1 MEMKRRIPAKRRLK
15 NRPKRNRAA
24 AGRNAFSSAWFNP
37 VAAIMATA
45 DNAAI
50 RARGLVKR
58 FGDIRAV
65 DGIDFDVAPGGFF
78 GFLGPN
84 GAGKTTTICMLTGL
98 SRPDAGSIEI
108 GGIDCSR
115 NPKAAQHLIGVVSDE
130 SNLYPELS
138 GFDNL
143 CFSGALY
150 GMRREARRRKASELL
165 ELFGLAESAS
175 RKFSGYSK
183 GMKRRLVIAAAIMH
197 NPQLLFLD
205 EPTSGIDV
213 ESSRMIR
220 QLLSRLHREGVTIF
234 LTTHFIDEAER
245 LCDRIAFIAG
255 GRIVRT
261 DTVERLLQPIQ
272 GRNALTVSLS
282 GGCTVPLGELE
293 HSFPGL
299 DFNLSAPDELRVESG
314 EPLKAGSL
322 VRFLEEHGVE
332 VVEARKRVLSLEDV
346 FVEIIG
352 IGAGSMLKEKG
363 GGRRQ

>member
-1 MEMKRRIPAKRRLK
+1 MTGP
-15 NRPKRNRAA
+15 
-24 AGRNAFSSAWFNP
+24 
-37 VAAIMATA
+37 
-45 DNAAI
+45 AI
-50 RARGLVKR
+50 RARGLKKR
-58 FGDIRAV
+58 FGEVRAV
-65 DGIDFDVAPGGFF
+65 GGIDIEVSKGELF

-84 GAGKTTTICMLTGL
+84 GAGKTTTMSMLTGL

-150 GMRREARRRKASELL
+150 GMRRQDRSRKASELL
-165 ELFGLAESAS
+165 ELFGLVDASS

-197 NPQLLFLD
+197 SPPLLFLD

-220 QLLSRLHREGVTIF
+220 QLLTGLHRQGVTIF
-234 LTTHFIDEAER
+234 LTTHFIGEAER
-245 LCDRIAFIAG
+245 LCDRIAFIAS

-261 DTVERLLQPIQ
+261 DTVERLLQPVQ
-272 GRNALTVSLS
+272 GRYALTVSLS
-282 GGCTVPLGELE
+282 GGCPIPLGELE
-293 HSFPGL
+293 VAFPGL
-299 DFNLSAPDELRVESG
+299 DFQLQAPDELRVESG

-322 VRFLEEHGVE
+322 VRFLEDRGVE
-332 VVEARKRVLSLEDV
+332 VIEARKRVLSLEDV
-346 FVEIIG
+346 FVEITG
-352 IGAGSMLKEKG
+352 IGAGSMLKEKE
-363 GGRRQ
+363 GRWR

>member
-1 MEMKRRIPAKRRLK
+1 MA
-15 NRPKRNRAA
+15 RP
-24 AGRNAFSSAWFNP
+24 
-37 VAAIMATA
+37 
-45 DNAAI
+45 AI
-50 RARGLVKR
+50 RASGLEKR
-58 FGDIRAV
+58 FGDVRAV
-65 DGIDFDVAPGGFF
+65 QGIDIEVSEGELF

-84 GAGKTTTICMLTGL
+84 GAGKTTTMSMLTGL
-98 SRPDAGSIEI
+98 SRPDAGSIVI

-115 NPKAAQHLIGVVSDE
+115 NPKAAQHLTGVVSDE

-150 GMRREARRRKASELL
+150 GMRREARRRRASELL
-165 ELFGLAESAS
+165 DMFGLGEASS

-197 NPQLLFLD
+197 RPPLLFLD

-220 QLLSRLHREGVTIF
+220 QLLSLLHREGVTIF
-234 LTTHFIDEAER
+234 LTTHFIGEAER

-261 DTVERLLQPIQ
+261 DTVERLLQPVQ
-272 GRNALTVSLS
+272 GRHVLTVSLS
-282 GGCTVPLGELE
+282 GGCTVPLGDLE
-293 HSFPGL
+293 RAFPGL
-299 DFNLSAPDELRVESG
+299 DFYLPAPDELRVESG

-322 VRFLEEHGVE
+322 VRFLEERGVE
-332 VVEARKRVLSLEDV
+332 VEEARKRVLSLEDV
-346 FVEIIG
+346 FVEITG
-352 IGAGSMLKEKG
+352 IGAGSMLKEKER
-363 GGRRQ
+363 GRRQ

>member
-1 MEMKRRIPAKRRLK
+1 MTGP
-15 NRPKRNRAA
+15 
-24 AGRNAFSSAWFNP
+24 
-37 VAAIMATA
+37 
-45 DNAAI
+45 AI
-50 RARGLVKR
+50 RARGLKKR
-58 FGDIRAV
+58 FGEVRAV
-65 DGIDFDVAPGGFF
+65 GGIDIEVSKGELF

-84 GAGKTTTICMLTGL
+84 GAGKTTTMSMLTGL

-150 GMRREARRRKASELL
+150 GMRRQDRSRKASELL
-165 ELFGLAESAS
+165 ELFGLVDASS

-197 NPQLLFLD
+197 SPPLLFLD

-220 QLLSRLHREGVTIF
+220 QLLTGLHRQGVTIF
-234 LTTHFIDEAER
+234 LTTHFIGEAER
-245 LCDRIAFIAG
+245 LCDRIAFIAS

-261 DTVERLLQPIQ
+261 DTVERLLQPVQ
-272 GRNALTVSLS
+272 GRYALTVSLS
-282 GGCTVPLGELE
+282 GGCSIPLGELE
-293 HSFPGL
+293 VAFPGL
-299 DFNLSAPDELRVESG
+299 DFQLQAPDELRVESG

-322 VRFLEEHGVE
+322 VRFLEDRGVE
-332 VVEARKRVLSLEDV
+332 VIEARKRVLSLEDV
-346 FVEIIG
+346 FVEITG
-352 IGAGSMLKEKG
+352 IGAGSMLKEKE
-363 GGRRQ
+363 GRWR

>member
-1 MEMKRRIPAKRRLK
+1 
-15 NRPKRNRAA
+15 
-24 AGRNAFSSAWFNP
+24 
-37 VAAIMATA
+37 MATA

-58 FGDIRAV
+58 FGDVRAV

-150 GMRREARRRKASELL
+150 GMRREERRRKASELL
-165 ELFGLAESAS
+165 ELFGLAEAAS

-197 NPQLLFLD
+197 GPQLLFLD

-220 QLLSRLHREGVTIF
+220 RLLSLLHRKGVTIF
-234 LTTHFIDEAER
+234 LTTHFIGEAER
-245 LCDRIAFIAG
+245 LCDRIAFIVG

-261 DTVERLLQPIQ
+261 DTVERLLQPVQ
-272 GRNALTVSLS
+272 GRHALTVSLS
-282 GGCTVPLGELE
+282 EGCDVPLGELE
-293 HSFPGL
+293 LAFPGL
-299 DFNLSAPDELRVESG
+299 DFNLPAPDELRVESG

-322 VRFLEEHGVE
+322 VRFLEDRGVE

-346 FVEIIG
+346 FVEITG
-352 IGAGSMLKEKG
+352 IGAGSMLKEKE
-363 GGRRQ
+363 GGRRH